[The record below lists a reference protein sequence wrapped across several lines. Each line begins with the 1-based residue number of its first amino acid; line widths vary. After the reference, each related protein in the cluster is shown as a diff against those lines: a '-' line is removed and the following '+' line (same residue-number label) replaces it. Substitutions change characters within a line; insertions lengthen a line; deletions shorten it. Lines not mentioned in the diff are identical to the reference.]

1 MMILIS
7 VELGKEVVTKIGHNS
22 EDLITVDGYQA
33 PNFYVRQ
40 IEYDADLPELTAL
53 IERAATCT
61 QGLSYKCRNSRL
73 LISPGSKPGL
83 LRGKNCLTLVMMF
96 NLQVLIREL

>member
-1 MMILIS
+1 M
-7 VELGKEVVTKIGHNS
+7 TKIGHNS
-22 EDLITVDGYQA
+22 EDLITVNGYQA

-40 IEYDADLPELTAL
+40 IEYDADLPELTAI

-73 LISPGSKPGL
+73 LINPGGNIQLFPFFAL
-83 LRGKNCLTLVMMF
+83 
-96 NLQVLIREL
+96 